1 MTFFHK
7 ETTQINNLLNELIK
21 YLKSFR
27 NFLKRYSYGFIS
39 FLEICMEVFPIKL
52 ILVSSIFINIIVVIS
67 FFFFDF
73 NTTLI
78 DLFSKEDL
86 SSFEFSVFQSS
97 LNKKFLGFN
106 QFFFFS
112 FFGIHCL
119 LGFLNFLYDYIYKN
133 LKLTHKDKLLYLF
146 FLTFFILFL
155 VLKFFL

>member
-1 MTFFHK
+1 MAFFHK

-78 DLFSKEDL
+78 DLFSKEI
-86 SSFEFSVFQSS
+86 F
-97 LNKKFLGFN
+97 
-106 QFFFFS
+106 
-112 FFGIHCL
+112 
-119 LGFLNFLYDYIYKN
+119 
-133 LKLTHKDKLLYLF
+133 
-146 FLTFFILFL
+146 
-155 VLKFFL
+155 

>member
-1 MTFFHK
+1 
-7 ETTQINNLLNELIK
+7 
-21 YLKSFR
+21 
-27 NFLKRYSYGFIS
+27 
-39 FLEICMEVFPIKL
+39 MEVFPIKL

-97 LNKKFLGFN
+97 LNKKFLSFN

>member
-1 MTFFHK
+1 MAFFHK

-97 LNKKFLGFN
+97 LNKKFLSFN
-106 QFFFFS
+106 QFFFFLIFWYS
-112 FFGIHCL
+112 
-119 LGFLNFLYDYIYKN
+119 
-133 LKLTHKDKLLYLF
+133 LF
-146 FLTFFILFL
+146 VRIFKFFI
-155 VLKFFL
+155 